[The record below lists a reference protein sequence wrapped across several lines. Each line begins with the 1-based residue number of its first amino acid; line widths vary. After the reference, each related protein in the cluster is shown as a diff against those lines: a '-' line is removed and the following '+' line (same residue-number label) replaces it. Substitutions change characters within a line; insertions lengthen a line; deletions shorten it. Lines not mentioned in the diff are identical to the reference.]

1 MMERTAELCLLYLDE
16 LPGTAY
22 SVEKLPYRNYSKN
35 SRPAEA
41 LRILGRGGLRATVA
55 RDQEPSSERSEDPSS
70 ELSIAMH
77 PRKNLGSMQFGV
89 FQQNRPITDIG
100 QPE

>member
-1 MMERTAELCLLYLDE
+1 VIGDRQLL
-16 LPGTAY
+16 AY
-22 SVEKLPYRNYSKN
+22 SVEKLLFRNHSKN

-41 LRILGRGGLRATVA
+41 LRILGRGGHMRATVA

-77 PRKNLGSMQFGV
+77 PRKNLVSMQFGV
-89 FQQNRPITDIG
+89 FQHNRP
-100 QPE
+100 